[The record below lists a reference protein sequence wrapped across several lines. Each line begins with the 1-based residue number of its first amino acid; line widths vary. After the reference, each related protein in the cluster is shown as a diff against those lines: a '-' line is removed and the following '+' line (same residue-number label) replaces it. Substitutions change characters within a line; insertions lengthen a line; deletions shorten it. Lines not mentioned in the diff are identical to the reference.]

1 MFRKRRKTMAGEMN
15 MSRGT
20 KMSNEMGMSRQT
32 MGGSP
37 EEGGEGP
44 PSAATDMDLLRRV
57 AAELGDELLGPPGA
71 LPD

>member
-1 MFRKRRKTMAGEMN
+1 
-15 MSRGT
+15 
-20 KMSNEMGMSRQT
+20 MSNEMGMSRQT